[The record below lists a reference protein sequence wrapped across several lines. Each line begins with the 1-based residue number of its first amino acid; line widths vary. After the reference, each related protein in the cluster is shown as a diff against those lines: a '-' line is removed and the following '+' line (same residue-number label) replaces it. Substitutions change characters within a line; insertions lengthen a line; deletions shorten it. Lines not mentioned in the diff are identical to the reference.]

1 MSIYVTDE
9 AQEYLDI
16 LNKKSDKHKIIDI
29 YKVDVKVSHYTDCH
43 KTIYLFD
50 NGKRLEYLY
59 EHDDIPDHKETDH
72 SYQLLN

>member
-1 MSIYVTDE
+1 MSIFVTDK

-16 LNKKSDKHKIIDI
+16 VNRKSDKYKIIDI
-29 YKVDVKVSHYTDCH
+29 YKVDVNASHYTDCH

-59 EHDDIPDHKETDH
+59 EHDEIPGHKITDRR
-72 SYQLLN
+72 YRMLN